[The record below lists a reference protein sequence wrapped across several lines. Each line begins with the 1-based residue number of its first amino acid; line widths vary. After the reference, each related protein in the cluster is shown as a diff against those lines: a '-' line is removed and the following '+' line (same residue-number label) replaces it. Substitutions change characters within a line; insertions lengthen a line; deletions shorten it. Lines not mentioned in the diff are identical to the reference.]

1 MCDDNYGAVDA
12 KPGMRI
18 SVYVDHIDFVPF
30 DQVHEPVA
38 ALRKIN
44 YSVRHPLEAI
54 VALDEDNIF
63 EFADGVA
70 LSLTRPRPH
79 RRQHEPGLGH
89 RSAQAHRIRPDPTDR
104 IRRHQHRRRPIPDLG
119 PSDHYPECASRAASR
134 RGRASWI
141 SLNVSYRS
149 R

>member
-1 MCDDNYGAVDA
+1 MALEILENGGGRHDDAGGRGEPADYPSAICGPVQRHGTFVNRLPPGEHVRMCDDNYGAVDA

-89 RSAQAHRIRPDPTDR
+89 RSA
-104 IRRHQHRRRPIPDLG
+104 
-119 PSDHYPECASRAASR
+119 
-134 RGRASWI
+134 
-141 SLNVSYRS
+141 
-149 R
+149 